1 VPGHRLDASLPRML
15 ASAEYRQ
22 AVAGLTV
29 AAAAGPGQRIELPAT
44 AIVAFVGRALRG
56 PINRPLFIESFAEYE
71 AVFGGLWQ
79 PSTLSYAVE
88 QYFANGGR
96 GAQIVRVANSA
107 RSATLELPVS
117 SGAPL
122 VLEAVCPGTREFL
135 RAAVDYDNVP
145 PDEVDTF
152 NLVVQRVR
160 TPGSEYVEDQEIYT
174 RASVNPDSMH
184 YVGLLL
190 QTSALVR
197 VVGPPPLERPL
208 PTLRADLRAF
218 VAYVS
223 IAPNGSD
230 GVTLTDYD
238 VIGSASERTGLFA
251 FTDDDV
257 FDFLYVPPLSRET
270 PVGASALL
278 VAQKLCRS
286 RRSLLMIDPPADWS
300 DPQRAVL
307 GQRQSPHA
315 SDQALMFYPW
325 VEAFDRLRGR
335 SEAFPPGAA
344 ALGMLARL
352 TADHPPWVAGAA
364 EDAPLRPGFRPVS
377 VVPDGAR
384 ERLAS
389 VGINTL
395 SSVRSTQSIAART
408 LAGARTSSPEWC
420 LLSRRRLALTLVE
433 SLLRGTRWVLF
444 EPPGPATWRRLG
456 LQVAELLARLE
467 RDGAFPEV
475 TDGAAWFVVCDER
488 VNRPNQVAGT
498 SVLFGYAG
506 VRGVWHSW
514 LVTHGPTGTSVQQA
528 SINRLLGD
536 AQHSVEE
543 PWQEVAE
550 TLVRRLAR

>member
-1 VPGHRLDASLPRML
+1 ML
-15 ASAEYRQ
+15 ANSKHREAI
-22 AVAGLTV
+22 AGFTV
-29 AAAAGPGQRIELPAT
+29 AAAPGPGQRIELPAM

-96 GAQIVRVANSA
+96 GAHIVRVANSA
-107 RSATLELPVS
+107 RSATLELPVA
-117 SGAPL
+117 SGTAL

-145 PDEVDTF
+145 VDEADTF

-160 TPGSEYVEDQEIYT
+160 TPGSEYVEDQEIFP

-197 VVGPPPLERPL
+197 LVGPPPLERPL
-208 PTLRADLRAF
+208 PTLRADRHAF

-230 GVTLTDYD
+230 GVPLTDYD

-251 FTDDDV
+251 ITDDDV
-257 FDFLYVPPLSRET
+257 FDFLYIPPLSRET

-286 RRSLLMIDPPADWS
+286 RRSLLMIDPPAAWS

-307 GQRQSPHA
+307 GQRQSAHA
-315 SDQALMFYPW
+315 NDQTLMFYPW
-325 VEAFDRLRGR
+325 VEAFDRLRGSR
-335 SEAFPPGAA
+335 EAFPPGAA
-344 ALGMLARL
+344 ALGMLSRL
-352 TADHPPWVAGAA
+352 TADHPPWAAGAA
-364 EDAPLRPGFRPVS
+364 QDAPLRPGFRPV
-377 VVPDGAR
+377 VVVAESAR
-384 ERLAS
+384 ERLAA

-395 SSVRSTQSIAART
+395 TSVRTARPIAART

-420 LLSRRRLALTLVE
+420 LLSRRRLALSLVE
-433 SLLRGTRWVLF
+433 SILRGTRWVLF
-444 EPPGPATWRRLG
+444 EPSGPATWRRLG

-467 RDGAFPEV
+467 RDGAFPDMA
-475 TDGAAWFVVCDER
+475 DGAAWFVVCDER
-488 VNRPNQVAGT
+488 VNRPNQMGGT

-506 VRGVWHSW
+506 ARGGVWHSW
-514 LVTHGPTGTSVQQA
+514 LLTHGTTGTSVQQA
-528 SINRLLGD
+528 SINRLLN
-536 AQHSVEE
+536 AAPRAVEE
-543 PWQEVAE
+543 PLQEVAE
-550 TLVRRLAR
+550 TLVRRFVR